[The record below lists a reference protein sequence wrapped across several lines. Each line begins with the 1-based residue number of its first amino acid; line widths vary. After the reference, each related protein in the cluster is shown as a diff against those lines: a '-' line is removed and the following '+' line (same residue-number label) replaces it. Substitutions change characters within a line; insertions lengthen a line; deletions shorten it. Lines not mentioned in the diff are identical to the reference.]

1 MIDVLNIF
9 TDGGARGNPGPSAIG
24 VFIKDGDGKELA
36 GIGKKIGISTN
47 NIAEYKAVVEALDWI
62 INNQH
67 RLSRDAKIY
76 FFLDS
81 NLVYSQ
87 VVGLFKIKNPNLREL
102 FFSIKKREAEI
113 KLPIF
118 YKHIPREQNREA
130 DRLVNM
136 ALDSVIKL
144 A

>member
-1 MIDVLNIF
+1 MIDVLKIF

-36 GIGKKIGISTN
+36 RIGKRIGVSTN

-62 INNQH
+62 IDNQH
-67 RLSRDAKIY
+67 RLAKDARIY

-87 VVGLFKIKNPNLREL
+87 VVGLFKIKNPNLRDL
-102 FFSIKKREAEI
+102 FFSIKKKEAGI
-113 KLPIF
+113 TSPIS

-130 DRLVNM
+130 DKLVNM
-136 ALDSVIKL
+136 ALDSAIKL